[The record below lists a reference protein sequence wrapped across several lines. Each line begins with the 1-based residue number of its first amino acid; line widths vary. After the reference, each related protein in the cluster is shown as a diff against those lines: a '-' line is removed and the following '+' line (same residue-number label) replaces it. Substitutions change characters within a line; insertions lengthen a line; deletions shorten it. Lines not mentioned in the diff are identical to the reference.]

1 MMYLSYKAKVIAA
14 LFMLPVIFTSISLQA
29 QDANDIRDLVQM
41 PLAVDKAVK
50 AGLSARDVETI
61 ARSMRD
67 GRMPPHE
74 FNQTLRD
81 VSYIAAERGP
91 EGVQDIGNHASAAV
105 RDGLRGQEL
114 ARSIHTRLQSLG
126 IPAGGRN
133 GQGPSPMA
141 QDFIPDHARDRIRQR
156 QNASGGD
163 RGRRDESA
171 GERNA
176 GQGQRDDAPGPN
188 PRNRMEQQSPGGPDY
203 RDGGPGAAGG
213 RPGGRP

>member
-1 MMYLSYKAKVIAA
+1 MMYLSYKAKVIAV

-29 QDANDIRDLVQM
+29 QDTNDIRDLVQM

-81 VSYIAAERGP
+81 VSYLAAERGP
-91 EGVQDIGNHASAAV
+91 EGVQDIGNHVSAAV

-133 GQGPSPMA
+133 GQGGPSPMA

-156 QNASGGD
+156 QNAS
-163 RGRRDESA
+163 

-203 RDGGPGAAGG
+203 RGGGPGAAGG

>member
-1 MMYLSYKAKVIAA
+1 MQIPNKARVIAT
-14 LFMLPVIFTSISLQA
+14 LFILPVFFTSMTLQS
-29 QDANDIRDLVQM
+29 QSNDDILNLVQM

-50 AGLSARDVETI
+50 AGLSARDVEII

-67 GRMPPHE
+67 GRVPSYE
-74 FNQTLRD
+74 FNQTFRD
-81 VSYIAAERGP
+81 ISYIAAERGP
-91 EGVQDIGNHASAAV
+91 EGVQDIGNHTSAAV

-133 GQGPSPMA
+133 GQGPPPMA
-141 QDFIPDHARDRIRQR
+141 QDFIPDHARERIQQR
-156 QNASGGD
+156 QNAVRGD
-163 RGRRDESA
+163 TGRRDNPA

-176 GQGQRDDAPGPN
+176 GQGQQEGVPATN
-188 PRNRMEQQSPGGPDY
+188 PRNRMEQQGSGDPGYRGAGPGG
-203 RDGGPGAAGG
+203 AGG

>member
-1 MMYLSYKAKVIAA
+1 MMYLQRKTKIIAT
-14 LFMLPVIFTSISLQA
+14 LFMLSVMFTSMSLQA
-29 QDANDIRDLVQM
+29 QNANDIHDLVQM

-61 ARSMRD
+61 TRSMRE
-67 GRMPPHE
+67 GRMPPRE

-91 EGVQDIGNHASAAV
+91 EGVQDIGNHTSAAV
-105 RDGLRGQEL
+105 RDGLRGQDL

-133 GQGPSPMA
+133 GQGPPPMA
-141 QDFIPDHARDRIRQR
+141 EDFIPDNARDRIRQR

-163 RGRRDESA
+163 TGRRDDPA
-171 GERNA
+171 GERNT
-176 GQGQRDDAPGPN
+176 GQGQRDGVPSPN
-188 PRNRMEQQSPGGPDY
+188 PRNRMEQQSPGGP
-203 RDGGPGAAGG
+203 GGAGG